1 MNLKSMK
8 LFLGSVMLMGLLSL
22 TVSAQSAQQSGGGTS
37 SKTAV
42 TQKSGP
48 TLGVAKSNQSTSP
61 TVGKYVKRTSAS
73 PKRTNG
79 TAELS
84 AAQLNQM
91 LAKETNPAAKA
102 KIQTKLNSIS
112 K

>member
-48 TLGVAKSNQSTSP
+48 TQRVARSNESTYATCIKKSGATVKHTARKSP
-61 TVGKYVKRTSAS
+61 SVTEMK
-73 PKRTNG
+73 
-79 TAELS
+79 
-84 AAQLNQM
+84 QM
-91 LAKETNPAAKA
+91 LANEKNPAVKA
-102 KIQTKLNSIS
+102 KIQAKLNSVS